1 MRTTRRMVGGLLVLA
16 VALTGCGAAD
26 ETARSTATDT
36 AGEAA
41 DMDTVDAA
49 AGDGAAGGSQDEG
62 APADDVAGGEAGTAE
77 DGAPSTDAGIISVTS
92 PLGRK
97 VVFKAGLTLE
107 VDDTAAAVEDIR
119 RTTEAAD
126 GFVAAVDLHRTGED
140 DVLAGSMTVRVP
152 TGELSTALSAFKEL
166 ATRVVDERIDSDDV
180 TEEYADIEA
189 QLRNLRAVETELV
202 ALLADIRERSDDAS
216 QVLAVFQRIREIR
229 GEIERLQ
236 GRQQV
241 LDDLVALATVQVEL
255 RPAPSAAPITGDAW
269 RPGEVAHDA
278 IRMTVGA
285 LQTVT
290 EMAIRLAITVV
301 PILLIVL
308 GLPMALALGVRRAYR
323 RRSTEAG

>member
-1 MRTTRRMVGGLLVLA
+1 MRTTRRVVGGLLVLA

-26 ETARSTATDT
+26 EAARPTAADT

-41 DMDTVDAA
+41 DRDTVDDAA
-49 AGDGAAGGSQDEG
+49 RDGAAGGSLDEA
-62 APADDVAGGEAGTAE
+62 APAGGEAGAAE
-77 DGAPSTDAGIISVTS
+77 EGAASTDAGIISVTA

-97 VVFKAGLTLE
+97 VVFNAGLTLE

-119 RTTEAAD
+119 RTTETAD

-140 DVLAGSMTVRVP
+140 NVLAGSMTVRVP

-180 TEEYADIEA
+180 TEKYADIEA

-278 IRMTVGA
+278 IRVTVGA
-285 LQTVT
+285 LQTVS
-290 EMAIRLAITVV
+290 EVAIRLAITVV

-308 GLPMALALGVRRAYR
+308 GLPMALALAVRRAYR
-323 RRSTEAG
+323 RRSSEAG